1 MTEEAVLY
9 SKNQNVG
16 IITLNRPERLNAINK
31 DLLMGLIEKLEMARQ
46 DKDIVS
52 VILTGAGRA
61 FCAGEDL
68 KETSAGKSFE
78 DWVEET
84 ERLQQ
89 VQRVIMA
96 LGKPLIAAV
105 PGYALG
111 GGCEFAMSC
120 DIRIA
125 AEEAKFGFPETDVG
139 LTITTAG
146 TKLLAQIVGLGK
158 AKELVFTG
166 DFIDAHEAM
175 AIGLANKVVPAE
187 SLLDESM
194 AMARRIGEKSPLALK
209 LSRIAIDQGLHSSFE
224 QTLEMEAG
232 HLLTC
237 AGAQNQQK
245 FVERK
250 LEQMK
255 GEVRKDVFGHEVI
268 ISSMYRFF
276 SSHMLFN
283 QRCSPNRKCLSLA

>member
-1 MTEEAVLY
+1 MTAEVVLY
-9 SKNQNVG
+9 RKNQNVA

-31 DLLMGLIEKLEMARQ
+31 DLLKGLIEKLEMAGQ

-68 KETSAGKSFE
+68 KETAAGKSFE

-84 ERLQQ
+84 EGLQE
-89 VQRVIMA
+89 VQRVILA

-105 PGYALG
+105 AGYALG

-120 DIRIA
+120 DIRIV
-125 AEEAKFGFPETDVG
+125 AESAKFGFPETDVG

-166 DFIDAHEAM
+166 DFIDAQEAIT
-175 AIGLANKVVPAE
+175 IGLANKVVAAE

-250 LEQMK
+250 LEKMK
-255 GEVRKDVFGHEVI
+255 GK
-268 ISSMYRFF
+268 
-276 SSHMLFN
+276 
-283 QRCSPNRKCLSLA
+283 

>member
-1 MTEEAVLY
+1 MADNTVLY
-9 SKNQNVG
+9 EKNGNVA
-16 IITLNRPERLNAINK
+16 IITLNRPERLNAITQA
-31 DLLMGLIEKLEMARQ
+31 LLTGLIQQLETAR
-46 DKDIVS
+46 KDDEVVA

-68 KETSAGKSFE
+68 KETSAGKTFE
-78 DWVEET
+78 QWVEET
-84 ERLQQ
+84 DGLQQ
-89 VQRVIMA
+89 VQRVVLA

-125 AEEAKFGFPETDVG
+125 AEEAKFGFPETEVG

-146 TKLLAQIVGLGK
+146 TKLLTQLVGLGK

-166 DFIDAHEAM
+166 DFIDAREALR
-175 AIGLANKVVPAE
+175 IGLANRVVAADN
-187 SLLDESM
+187 LMDE
-194 AMARRIGEKSPLALK
+194 ALALARKIGAKSPLALK

-224 QTLEMEAG
+224 QTLELEAS

-237 AGAQNQQK
+237 VGAQNQDQFVAAKIQK
-245 FVERK
+245 
-250 LEQMK
+250 MK
-255 GEVRKDVFGHEVI
+255 
-268 ISSMYRFF
+268 
-276 SSHMLFN
+276 
-283 QRCSPNRKCLSLA
+283 QTP

>member
-1 MTEEAVLY
+1 MNKEAVLY
-9 SKNQNVG
+9 SRNQNVG
-16 IITLNRPERLNAINK
+16 IITLNRPKRLNAING
-31 DLLMGLIEKLEMARQ
+31 DLLRGLIEQLEMARQ
-46 DKDIVS
+46 DKDVLA
-52 VILTGAGRA
+52 VILTGAGGA

-68 KETSAGKSFE
+68 KETSAGKSVE
-78 DWVEET
+78 DWIEET
-84 ERLQQ
+84 ERLQE

-125 AEEAKFGFPETDVG
+125 AEEAKFGFPETEVG

-166 DFIDAHEAM
+166 DLIDAPEALR
-175 AIGLANKVVPAE
+175 IGLANKVVLAE
-187 SLLDESM
+187 NLLDEAL
-194 AMARRIGEKSPLALK
+194 AMARRIAEKSPLALK

-224 QTLEMEAG
+224 QTLELEAS

-237 AGAQNQQK
+237 VGAQNQKK

-250 LEQMK
+250 LEKMK
-255 GEVRKDVFGHEVI
+255 EKRYRD
-268 ISSMYRFF
+268 IS
-276 SSHMLFN
+276 
-283 QRCSPNRKCLSLA
+283 Q

>member
-31 DLLMGLIEKLEMARQ
+31 DLLKGLIEKLKITRQ
-46 DKDIVS
+46 DKNIVS

-68 KETSAGKSFE
+68 KETAAGKSFE
-78 DWVEET
+78 DWIEET
-84 ERLQQ
+84 EGLQE
-89 VQRVIMA
+89 VQRVILA

-125 AEEAKFGFPETDVG
+125 AESAKFGFPETDVG

-237 AGAQNQQK
+237 AGAQNQQN

-250 LEQMK
+250 LEKMK
-255 GEVRKDVFGHEVI
+255 GT
-268 ISSMYRFF
+268 
-276 SSHMLFN
+276 
-283 QRCSPNRKCLSLA
+283 

>member
-1 MTEEAVLY
+1 M
-9 SKNQNVG
+9 
-16 IITLNRPERLNAINK
+16 
-31 DLLMGLIEKLEMARQ
+31 
-46 DKDIVS
+46 

-84 ERLQQ
+84 AGLQE
-89 VQRVIMA
+89 VQRVIMD

-105 PGYALG
+105 RGYALG
-111 GGCEFAMSC
+111 GGCEFALSC

-125 AEEAKFGFPETDVG
+125 AEDAQFGFPETEVG

-166 DFIDAHEAM
+166 DFINAHEALQ
-175 AIGLANKVVPAE
+175 IGLANKVVPVE
-187 SLLDESM
+187 SFLDETLE
-194 AMARRIGEKSPLALK
+194 MARKIGEKSPLALR
-209 LSRIAIDQGLHSSFE
+209 LSRIAIDQGLHASFE
-224 QTLEMEAG
+224 QTLELEAS

-237 AGAQNQQK
+237 VGAQNQKK
-245 FVERK
+245 FVEQK
-250 LEQMK
+250 LAKMRAK
-255 GEVRKDVFGHEVI
+255 
-268 ISSMYRFF
+268 
-276 SSHMLFN
+276 
-283 QRCSPNRKCLSLA
+283 

>member
-9 SKNQNVG
+9 SKNQNVAV
-16 IITLNRPERLNAINK
+16 ITLNRPERLNAINK
-31 DLLMGLIEKLEMARQ
+31 DLLKGLIEKLEMARQ
-46 DKDIVS
+46 DKNIVS
-52 VILTGAGRA
+52 VLLTGAGRA

-78 DWVEET
+78 DWIEET
-84 ERLQQ
+84 EGLQE
-89 VQRVIMA
+89 VQRVILA

-175 AIGLANKVVPAE
+175 AIGLANKVVPAA

-250 LEQMK
+250 LEKMK
-255 GEVRKDVFGHEVI
+255 GK
-268 ISSMYRFF
+268 
-276 SSHMLFN
+276 
-283 QRCSPNRKCLSLA
+283 

>member
-1 MTEEAVLY
+1 MTNTTVLY
-9 SKNQNVG
+9 EKSQNIA

-31 DLLMGLIEKLEMARQ
+31 DLLKGLIEKLEMARQ
-46 DKDIVS
+46 DKDIAA

-78 DWVEET
+78 DWIGET
-84 ERLQQ
+84 EGLQE
-89 VQRVIMA
+89 VQRVILA

-125 AEEAKFGFPETDVG
+125 AESAKFGFPETDVG

-166 DFIDAHEAM
+166 DFIDAREAM

-237 AGAQNQQK
+237 AGAQNQQN

-250 LEQMK
+250 LNQMK
-255 GEVRKDVFGHEVI
+255 GK
-268 ISSMYRFF
+268 
-276 SSHMLFN
+276 
-283 QRCSPNRKCLSLA
+283 